1 MILDFH
7 THNQQAT
14 DALISVMPE
23 EFDPQPGKFYSVG
36 IHPWHSQEVTPSVL
50 NALETAAQHPQ
61 VLAIGET
68 GLDALRGASLE
79 AQMELFRKHIALA
92 EQLGKALIIHMVRT
106 SQQVLKAW
114 HESQRSV
121 PWVIHGMRGN
131 PRVAQPLIDAG
142 FYLSFGSRFN
152 PATVAATPLDRL
164 LIETDDDADITIH
177 DVAQAIAQAH
187 GITIQELIDAI
198 RHLDCVLFKQC
209 F

>member
-114 HESQRSV
+114 HESQRLV
-121 PWVIHGMRGN
+121 PWIIHGIRGN

>member
-7 THNQQAT
+7 THNRQA
-14 DALISVMPE
+14 ANAIISVMPE

-36 IHPWHSQEVTPSVL
+36 VHPWQSEEVTPSVL
-50 NALETAAQHPQ
+50 NALETAVQHPQ
-61 VLAIGET
+61 VVAIGET
-68 GLDALRGASLE
+68 GLDALRGASIQV
-79 AQMELFRKHIALA
+79 QMELFREHIALA
-92 EQLGKALIIHMVRT
+92 EQLGKPLIIHMVRT

-114 HESQRSV
+114 HESQHSV
-121 PWVIHGMRGN
+121 PWIIHGMRGN

-142 FYLSFGSRFN
+142 FYLSFGPRFN

-164 LIETDDDADITIH
+164 LIETDDDASITIH
-177 DVAQAIAQAH
+177 QVAKAIAQVH

>member
-1 MILDFH
+1 
-7 THNQQAT
+7 
-14 DALISVMPE
+14 
-23 EFDPQPGKFYSVG
+23 
-36 IHPWHSQEVTPSVL
+36 
-50 NALETAAQHPQ
+50 
-61 VLAIGET
+61 
-68 GLDALRGASLE
+68 
-79 AQMELFRKHIALA
+79 MELFRKHITLA

-114 HESQRSV
+114 NESQRLV
-121 PWVIHGMRGN
+121 PWIIHGMRGN

-152 PATVAATPLDRL
+152 PATVATTPLDQL
-164 LIETDDDADITIH
+164 LIETDDDATITIH

>member
-114 HESQRSV
+114 HESQRLV
-121 PWVIHGMRGN
+121 PWIIHGMRGN

-177 DVAQAIAQAH
+177 DVAQAIAQVH

>member
-92 EQLGKALIIHMVRT
+92 EQLGKPLIIHMVRT

-114 HESQRSV
+114 HESQRLV
-121 PWVIHGMRGN
+121 PWIIHGMRGN

-177 DVAQAIAQAH
+177 DVAQAIAQVH

>member
-114 HESQRSV
+114 HESQRLV
-121 PWVIHGMRGN
+121 PWIIHGMRGN